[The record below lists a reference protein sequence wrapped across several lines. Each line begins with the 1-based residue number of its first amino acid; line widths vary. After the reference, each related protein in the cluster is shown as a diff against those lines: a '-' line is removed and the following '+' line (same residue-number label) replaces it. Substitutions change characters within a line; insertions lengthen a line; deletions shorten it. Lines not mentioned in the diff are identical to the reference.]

1 MNSAIVESI
10 CIFGSVARATVDEL
24 SDKDVLIVVS
34 DPARRIELATSWQCL
49 GWSVSAYSP
58 KRFDAI
64 YQAGSL
70 FVQHLKLEGQM
81 VSDIGGWLTQRLH
94 RYRPK
99 RTYKPEAQNSV
110 SLALPIERF
119 ADDQPLKANL
129 LAADLAYVS
138 VRNFG
143 VCELADRGDYTF
155 DYDHIVDALSDI
167 SSLSPYETK
176 LVRSLRLGKSN
187 YRSHSQPANFDG
199 SVGDLKDIL
208 GKIFPNRRLG
218 TLPGEARPRCLGTG
232 YSSLRDIEA
241 TIVSRL
247 GRLPTIRE
255 IESDGLRPVWK
266 LIQRPSHYTW
276 SIRQLGF
283 SNHFLAT
290 FGGNLSEKSNSLAKE
305 LLL

>member
-1 MNSAIVESI
+1 MNSAMVESI

-34 DPARRIELATSWQCL
+34 DPARRIELSNSWQSL

-64 YQAGSL
+64 YRAGSL
-70 FVQHLKLEGQM
+70 FVQHLRLEGQV
-81 VSDIGGWLTQRLH
+81 VSDPGGWLTQRLH

-99 RTYKPEAQNSV
+99 RTYTLEAQNSV

-119 ADDQPLKANL
+119 VDDRPIQASL

-143 VCELADRGDYTF
+143 VCELADRGSYTF
-155 DYDHIVDALSDI
+155 DYDHIVDAVSDI
-167 SSLSPYETK
+167 RGLSPYETK

-187 YRSHSQPANFDG
+187 YRSDKQLSHFDG
-199 SVGDLKDIL
+199 SIGDLKDII
-208 GKIFPNRRLG
+208 GKIFPNRRLR
-218 TLPGEARPRCLGTG
+218 TLPVEARPRCLGTG

-241 TIVSRL
+241 TVVSRL

-255 IESDGLRPVWK
+255 IESGGLMPVWK
-266 LIQRPSHYTW
+266 LVQRPSHYTW
-276 SIRQLGF
+276 SIRQVGL
-283 SNHFLAT
+283 SHHLLPT
-290 FGGNLSEKSNSLAKE
+290 FGGNLSEKSNFLAKE
-305 LLL
+305 FL